1 MVSSSLLIAAN
12 KNERRAKE
20 LLMKLWSRIGGRV
33 AHSLKE
39 KGSQCVCARLREESG
54 GGGKIAA
61 AALGAPEIATPKFGK
76 YQLCVRLR
84 TPFDV
89 HMLI

>member
-33 AHSLKE
+33 AHLLKE
-39 KGSQCVCARLREESG
+39 KGSQCVCARERRERRGRRNRRRCPRRARNSNAEVWQISALRET
-54 GGGKIAA
+54 ANA
-61 AALGAPEIATPKFGK
+61 F
-76 YQLCVRLR
+76 
-84 TPFDV
+84 
-89 HMLI
+89 